1 MCSMCVFR
9 VYGSGMAHLIT
20 LAPLLDH
27 FGSRTGTNVPG
38 YTPLPVIIPLYRAA
52 KSLMGC

>member
-1 MCSMCVFR
+1 MCVFR

-20 LAPLLDH
+20 LAPLLEH
-27 FGSRTGTNVPG
+27 FGSRTSANAPG
-38 YTPLPVIIPLYRAA
+38 YAPLALPVVIPLYRAA